1 MNQLE
6 GNAVTRH
13 FGDVVAVSG
22 VNLRVDGGE
31 VVGLVGANGSG
42 KTTLIRM
49 LLGLLAPTSGTVSLF
64 GAPPAR
70 EARARV
76 GYVPQLGGLYD
87 YLTVVENLEF
97 QHSAYAGK
105 GRPRLPDDLADLAN
119 RICGGLSLGL
129 RRRVAFAMALSHDPQ
144 LLVLDEPTS
153 GVDSLARTGL
163 WDTIRSA
170 AERGIGV
177 LVTTHHMSEAGQCDR
192 LLVLSAGRVV
202 ATGTQRDIVGDTTVV
217 EVHADPWE
225 PGFRALDDAGLLV
238 SLAGRDVR
246 VIDAD
251 RAAVERVLGE
261 RGIAAVVSVKP
272 ATLDETFV
280 RLARAQTAAPAATGP
295 AAPDAPAAA

>member
-1 MNQLE
+1 MIQLQ
-6 GNAVTRH
+6 GTAVSRR
-13 FGDVVAVSG
+13 FGDVLAVSE
-22 VNLRVDGGE
+22 VNLQVEGGE

-42 KTTLIRM
+42 KTTLIRV
-49 LLGLLAPTSGTVSLF
+49 LLGLLAPTSGSVSLF

-87 YLTVVENLEF
+87 DLTVMENLEF
-97 QHSAYAGK
+97 QHAAYSGA
-105 GRPRLPDDLADLAN
+105 GRPSLPDDLADLGG
-119 RICGGLSLGL
+119 RIAGGLSLGL

-153 GVDSLARTGL
+153 GVDSLARTAL
-163 WDTIRSA
+163 WDTIRGA

-202 ATGTQRDIVGDTTVV
+202 AAGTQRDIVGDTTVV

-225 PGFRALDDAGLLV
+225 PCFRALDDAGLLV

-251 RAAVERVLGE
+251 RDAVARVLAD
-261 RGIAAVVSVKP
+261 RGIAADVSVQP

-280 RLARAQTAAPAATGP
+280 RLARATAATPAASR
-295 AAPDAPAAA
+295 AAVTAAA